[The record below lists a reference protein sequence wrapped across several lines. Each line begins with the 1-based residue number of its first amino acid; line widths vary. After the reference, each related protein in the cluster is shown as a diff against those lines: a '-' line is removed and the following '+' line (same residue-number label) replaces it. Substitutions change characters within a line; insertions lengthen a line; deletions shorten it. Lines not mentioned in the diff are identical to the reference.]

1 MQRRPPGS
9 TRTDT
14 LYPYPTLFLSVWA
27 RRDDRDVSDIF
38 VLQEDLSRDIAEAL
52 RVRLLPGEMET
63 LADRPTASVEA
74 YQLYLLA
81 RSFYLRGFDKRSL
94 RIAHDLFTKAT
105 EIDPRSE
112 ERRVGKECVRT
123 CRSRWSPYH

>member
-1 MQRRPPGS
+1 
-9 TRTDT
+9 
-14 LYPYPTLFLSVWA
+14 
-27 RRDDRDVSDIF
+27 
-38 VLQEDLSRDIAEAL
+38 
-52 RVRLLPGEMET
+52 MET

-105 EIDPRSE
+105 EIDPLYAHAHTARSLCATTRCCHDPAVPTE
-112 ERRVGKECVRT
+112 GMIATRERALAHEPPVGRAD
-123 CRSRWSPYH
+123 SPTIGRASWRARHGHQRRH